1 MWLDDYQYVEED
13 LTPQVDT
20 IVLDDKFTETA
31 RMSVQGGLK
40 SNFVGESK
48 TQSSSIV
55 VSAVAGIGIGLYLDK
70 SPVIFGILGAVLG
83 TLLTKVSK

>member
-20 IVLDDKFTETA
+20 IVLDEKFTETA

-40 SNFVGESK
+40 SNFIGESK
-48 TQSSSIV
+48 NQSSAIV
-55 VSAVAGIGIGLYLDK
+55 VSGVAGAGIGLYLGK
-70 SPVIFGILGAVLG
+70 SPVLFGIIGIVLG
-83 TLLTKVSK
+83 TLLTKISK